1 MANILYVKDAIS
13 KGRRWYPINGFEVG
27 ITNDQVN
34 FGTGLLES
42 YNPTMARLIQDILGV
57 WSHVNQSDE
66 ATLYDLENVVGVPLL
81 TTFSGF
87 GTWGPDSQFNISSNN
102 GDGYYGNNWN
112 FALKPTS
119 ESADSQN
126 HSYWQY
132 CLLGC
137 MLDEASGEY
146 FIAIKS
152 AQDVLPNSSFQG
164 IGSDPEFVYSNYQK
178 SSVSNILDLME
189 SANTDSYN
197 LVISNKGKNRVA
209 SNGIAAWGPYVM
221 PHYTQAGITN
231 SGSPYWEFTGTD
243 TDSTVR
249 DIDLNYSLN
258 PSGGTLLTEPS
269 STGISVPYLLTAPSG
284 VAASPVPHE
293 QLNNESEITLI
304 FDHDEGSDID
314 IGSTLFEPY
323 TNVTPLFATGTIDYP
338 DMILIRDLVPL
349 NEHYAVYAAGD
360 SIVPIPQDIGTGI
373 PIPLITSKPIE
384 SGNGTGL
391 AFSQSVET
399 LRKLFREQDRY
410 NRWNC
415 YYEDDPEHG
424 PQWYF
429 RSTKESAKPENG
441 VQDTF
446 TAQLIPVGEP
456 SIPLFLT
463 VRAAIS
469 QAQNDNLDIAHYLTV
484 SIYGTAQKNKP
495 IAWPFET
502 ADTGSTS
509 IATITHPPLAVADF
523 LQLQPTM
530 VLQCYNSTKQDMS
543 TSSYYKTEIADKGY
557 SLQDI
562 GSPLGMNTN
571 VLVLPSLS
579 TLGLSSLPSPPAPLI
594 GQTQFG
600 NTSYGLF
607 LFSKIGPSSTVTALM
622 VPTAYFKPT
631 STINLNDG
639 LNKYFDVN
647 PNNPVNLFTDNKTA
661 SLENIGNWNIEK
673 IDSSQLSYY
682 GRRTNISYWN
692 TEMVTS
698 MADAFN
704 ATSRPNAATFNQSV
718 NSWNTSSVVSFERT
732 FKGAAAYAERLWGWN
747 TKSGLT
753 FESCFDGASALTEVG
768 SGIRHWKVDENA
780 NVTDMFKDCSGFTSL
795 SSYFHNTSP
804 DFKYF
809 NYLLRIASYP
819 AVGEIV
825 NVARGVTGSGSDRK
839 IILEQAVHG
848 SGQVAFDIGDV
859 MTEAHVVG
867 EKPYFADITLLQYQ
881 EEENS
886 RRAVIQ
892 DSNTSNTPYSQP
904 MAIGYN
910 HAHASITLG
919 ALHPNYLMDT
929 MLATFD
935 SFLTDNLANL
945 SESVYLFDH
954 DTTGSAFFKEIQIGI
969 TAPGNDVYDSERYH
983 ELYLGPTVAN
993 SDSSDSDYRLIAVWS
1008 PFTRQEDVYK
1018 PLSDSDLRHAV
1029 RYYFGDVNTLPNGQ
1043 NPTTSS
1049 VGSFSDTRRRRAIKR
1064 WNTSELKS
1072 MKQGFDIENILTG
1085 PAKLGHD
1092 QFNED
1097 LSSWDFSK
1105 VETTEKLFRGLKAF
1119 NNGGIPP
1126 YGWHTGSV
1134 NNISGMF
1141 EDCVSLDVDLS
1152 SLDMSSV
1159 TNAQR
1164 CFKNARSVV
1173 ASGIGSWDMGMCT
1186 DLRSMFEDA
1195 TSFNAYLGEG
1205 WSSGPRSHV
1214 TRMFK
1219 NASSFNNGIDP
1230 FSFISEYAPFSIG
1243 DTSLVTDFTS
1253 LFENA
1258 SSFNWPGPLYISTSD
1273 GRNFTSMFKGTS
1285 SFSQVVETFQVEDSN
1300 DANSGSPFE
1309 PILTTMTTYLDTSR
1323 AETMVSMFEGSAVT
1337 KVNLPTYNVNTMRRM
1352 FADTSGPATMD
1363 VDKSIVITFGSAQGA
1378 YLLPCWQ
1385 TQNVEDFSEMFQ
1397 NAVGFRSDLSK
1408 LDTSSANTLRRMF
1421 MNADGFVSDIS
1432 NWKVEGVTDFSEMFA
1447 GCTTINSN
1455 VRLWSPP
1462 EEPAVPSFIDMF
1474 RNADSMI
1481 KNYRG
1486 TLGWMSG
1493 NTPTIEFFYPD
1504 NSVTFTIGDGEPIIK
1519 SIGTA
1524 KTDILIPVGEGP
1536 LTSISILTN
1545 ADSKYFELAVP
1556 IPRSSNKLS
1565 IGSTATQ
1572 SNVSSSLF
1580 IRSVKPLLLANV
1592 DDNYDIDLA
1601 YTYESGKIL
1610 YTHMEVDLIPKTSN
1624 CPCPVYPG
1632 GLGGGFGGNMNQPT
1646 FMLTSWGQLS
1656 TSVRIARW
1664 TGTNR
1669 VVETVDL
1676 NAFGSRHGAPLGS
1689 GGPPRNKF

>member
-1 MANILYVKDAIS
+1 MTNILYVKDAIS
-13 KGRRWYPINGFEVG
+13 KGKRWYPINGFEAG
-27 ITNDQVN
+27 ITDSQVN

-57 WSHVNQSDE
+57 WSHVNQSDDSPV
-66 ATLYDLENVVGVPLL
+66 YDLENVMGVPVLN
-81 TTFSGF
+81 TFSGF
-87 GTWGPDSQFNISSNN
+87 GTWGPDSQFNISSSN

-119 ESADSQN
+119 ESVDSQT

-152 AQDVLPNSSFQG
+152 AQDVLPPSSFQG
-164 IGSDPEFVYSNYQK
+164 IGSDPEYVEFNSQK
-178 SSVSNILDLME
+178 SSVSNILQLMQ
-189 SANTDSYN
+189 SVNTDSYN
-197 LVISNKGKNRVA
+197 LVISNKGKPRVA
-209 SNGIAAWGPYVM
+209 SNGIAAWGAYVI

-231 SGSPYWEFTGTD
+231 AGSPYWEFTGTD
-243 TDSTVR
+243 TESSVR
-249 DIDLNYSLN
+249 DIDFNYSLN
-258 PSGGTLLTEPS
+258 SSGETLLTEPS
-269 STGISVPYLLTAPSG
+269 NVGTSYPYLLTAPAG
-284 VAASPVPHE
+284 NNGSPVSHE

-314 IGSTLFEPY
+314 LGSTLYEPY
-323 TNVTPLFATGTIDYP
+323 TNATPLFNTGPTDYP

-349 NEHYAVYAAGD
+349 NEHYAVYASGD
-360 SIVPIPQDIGTGI
+360 SIVPIPQDNGTSI
-373 PIPLITSKPIE
+373 PNSLITSKPIE

-399 LRKLFREQDRY
+399 LRKLFMEQDRY
-410 NRWNC
+410 NGWNC
-415 YYEDDPEHG
+415 YYENNPEHG

-429 RSTKESAKPENG
+429 RSTKESDTPPTG

-446 TAQLIPVGEP
+446 TAQLIPVGKP
-456 SIPLFLT
+456 NNPLFLT

-469 QAQNDNLDIAHYLTV
+469 PAQKVHSDIAHYLTV
-484 SIYGTAQKNKP
+484 SIYGTAYKNSP
-495 IAWPFET
+495 LPWPFRT
-502 ADTGSTS
+502 DSTGSTS
-509 IATITHPPLAVADF
+509 ITSITHPPLVAADF
-523 LQLQPTM
+523 LQLTPTM
-530 VLQCYNSTKQDMS
+530 VLQCYNGTKQDKS
-543 TSSYYKTEIADKGY
+543 TSSQYKTEIENKGY
-557 SLQDI
+557 EPQDI

-571 VLVLPSLS
+571 VLVLPTLS

-594 GQTQFG
+594 GGEQFG
-600 NTSYGLF
+600 DTSYGLF
-607 LFSKIGPSSTVTALM
+607 LFSKIGLSSTVSALM

-631 STINLNDG
+631 STSNLNDG
-639 LNKYFDVN
+639 LDNYFDVN
-647 PNNPVNLFTDNKTA
+647 PNNPVNLFTDNRTA
-661 SLENIGNWNIEK
+661 SLENIGNWNIEQ

-704 ATSRPNAATFNQSV
+704 VASRPNTATFNISV

-732 FKGAAAYAERLWGWN
+732 FKGAAAYAESLWGWN
-747 TKSGLT
+747 TKSCLT
-753 FESCFDGASALTEVG
+753 FESCFDGASALTETG

-780 NVTDMFKDCSGFTSL
+780 NVTDMLKDCSGFTSS
-795 SSYFHNTSP
+795 SSYFNNTSP

-825 NVARGVTGSGSDRK
+825 NVASGVTGSGSDRK
-839 IILEQAVHG
+839 ITLEQAVYG
-848 SGQVAFDIGDV
+848 SGQVAFDIGDA

-867 EKPYFADITLLQYQ
+867 DKPYYADITLLQYQ
-881 EEENS
+881 DEANI
-886 RRAVIQ
+886 RRSVIQ
-892 DSNTSNTPYSQP
+892 DSNTANTPYSQP

-910 HAHASITLG
+910 NAHASITLG
-919 ALHPNYLMDT
+919 ALHPNYLMDA
-929 MLATFD
+929 MLATFE
-935 SFLTDNLANL
+935 SFLTDNLAHL
-945 SESVYLFDH
+945 SDPIYLFDH
-954 DTTGSAFFKEIQIGI
+954 DTTSSAFFKEMQVGI
-969 TAPGNDVYDSERYH
+969 TQPGDDIYDSGGYH
-983 ELYLGPTVAN
+983 ELYLGPRVAN

-1008 PFTRQEDVYK
+1008 PFTREEDIYT
-1018 PLSDSDLRHAV
+1018 PLSGSDLRHAI
-1029 RYYFGDVNTLPNGQ
+1029 RYYFGDISTLPSGVNA
-1043 NPTTSS
+1043 TSS
-1049 VGSFSDTRRRRAIKR
+1049 TVGSFSDTRRRRSIKR
-1064 WNTSELKS
+1064 WDTSQLES
-1072 MKQGFDIENILTG
+1072 MKQGFDVGNILSDT
-1085 PAKLGHD
+1085 AKKGHD

-1097 LSSWDFSK
+1097 LSSWDFAK
-1105 VETTEKLFRGLKAF
+1105 VNTVEKLFRGLPSF
-1119 NNGGIPP
+1119 NNGGIAPH
-1126 YGWHTGSV
+1126 WDTRNV
-1134 NNISGMF
+1134 KNISGMF
-1141 EDCVSLDVDLS
+1141 EDCVSLDVNLS

-1159 TNAQR
+1159 TNASG
-1164 CFKNARSVV
+1164 CFKNASSLVE
-1173 ASGIGSWDMGMCT
+1173 SGIGTWDMGMCT

-1205 WSSGPRSHV
+1205 WSSGARSHV

-1230 FSFISEYAPFSIG
+1230 YSFISEYAPFSIG

-1273 GRNFTSMFKGTS
+1273 GRNFTSMFKGTL
-1285 SFSQVVETFQVEDSN
+1285 SFSQDVETFQAEDSN
-1300 DANSGSPFE
+1300 DADSPFE
-1309 PILTTMTTYLDTSR
+1309 LILTTMTTYLDTSE
-1323 AETMVSMFEGSAVT
+1323 AVTMTSMFEGSAVT
-1337 KVNLPTYNVNTMRRM
+1337 KVNLPTYSVNTMRRM
-1352 FADTSGPATMD
+1352 FADTSGPVSLD
-1363 VDKSIVITFGSAQGA
+1363 VNRNIVITFGSAQGA

-1397 NAVGFRSDLSK
+1397 NAVGFRSDLSM
-1408 LDTSSANTLRRMF
+1408 LDTSSANTLKRMF

-1432 NWKVEGVTDFSEMFA
+1432 NWKVEGVIDFSEMFA
-1447 GCTTINSN
+1447 ECTTINSN

-1462 EEPAVPSFIDMF
+1462 EEPTVPSFNDMF

-1493 NTPTIEFFYPD
+1493 NTPSVEFFYPD
-1504 NSVTFTIGDGEPIIK
+1504 NSVTFTIGDGEPIVK

-1524 KTDILIPVGEGP
+1524 KTDILVPVVEGP
-1536 LTSISILTN
+1536 LESISILTN
-1545 ADSKYFELAVP
+1545 ADSKYFELAVSV
-1556 IPRSSNKLS
+1556 PRSSNKLS
-1565 IGSTATQ
+1565 IGSIATQ
-1572 SNVSSSLF
+1572 SNVSGSLF

-1592 DDNYDIDLA
+1592 VDNYDIDLA